1 MLLNDIVAQSDPAI
15 RRGVADAAAVLAGA
29 GIAIEQR
36 PALAAIEAI
45 DRHAMIV
52 MQGESAR
59 AHRARIDDAA
69 IAPVLRRRL
78 AKGLEIADATLAES
92 VAARQR
98 LVHDFEEQVLAGND
112 VAVLPVMA
120 ILTPSA
126 AECDPAS
133 ERFSPRTLYALSRFT
148 RFVNMLGFPAIALPA
163 GFDDRGLPI
172 GVQIVGR
179 AGCDLALFELVRHVQ
194 SKTDWHA
201 RIPTAIAHLVP
212 EPELHI
218 MTRPIASS
226 ALSHL
231 RVLDLTR
238 VRAGPTCCRILA
250 DFGADVIK
258 IEAPPGVDPNEGIS
272 GARHGYDMINLHR
285 NKRSMTLNLKESEGR
300 AAFMRMVETADIV
313 VENFRPDVK
322 DRLGIGYEQLKAV
335 NPRIIL
341 ASISGF
347 GQSGPYKT
355 RAGFDQIAQGMGG
368 LMGVTGEPG
377 TPPMR
382 AGIAVADSSA
392 GVFAATGILIALGR
406 ARAVGPGTVG
416 RDLAAAGPDR
426 DDGFPGRAL
435 SRRGHG
441 AAAGRQRSSDQHAD
455 GRRRDR
461 RRLHQHR
468 CRRGRPV
475 ALVLRGDRPPRS
487 CQPSRLRQGRRAVPA
502 TGRRSRR
509 CWDRSSPRASPPT
522 G

>member
-1 MLLNDIVAQSDPAI
+1 MNDFDANGGDLIGFTNMTELAYEPSGFNATRGRVKNPWNLDYISGGSSSGSAAAVASGAVVAALGSDTGGSVRIPAHACGITAWKPTLGAVSARGTMPLAPTLDTIGLLARSAADMLLLARIMAELPSSHPVTRAVLLNDIVAQSDPAI

-78 AKGLEIADATLAES
+78 AKGLEIADATLTES

-212 EPELHI
+212 EPEL
-218 MTRPIASS
+218 
-226 ALSHL
+226 
-231 RVLDLTR
+231 
-238 VRAGPTCCRILA
+238 
-250 DFGADVIK
+250 
-258 IEAPPGVDPNEGIS
+258 
-272 GARHGYDMINLHR
+272 
-285 NKRSMTLNLKESEGR
+285 
-300 AAFMRMVETADIV
+300 
-313 VENFRPDVK
+313 
-322 DRLGIGYEQLKAV
+322 
-335 NPRIIL
+335 
-341 ASISGF
+341 
-347 GQSGPYKT
+347 QS
-355 RAGFDQIAQGMGG
+355 
-368 LMGVTGEPG
+368 
-377 TPPMR
+377 
-382 AGIAVADSSA
+382 
-392 GVFAATGILIALGR
+392 
-406 ARAVGPGTVG
+406 
-416 RDLAAAGPDR
+416 
-426 DDGFPGRAL
+426 
-435 SRRGHG
+435 
-441 AAAGRQRSSDQHAD
+441 
-455 GRRRDR
+455 
-461 RRLHQHR
+461 
-468 CRRGRPV
+468 
-475 ALVLRGDRPPRS
+475 
-487 CQPSRLRQGRRAVPA
+487 
-502 TGRRSRR
+502 
-509 CWDRSSPRASPPT
+509 
-522 G
+522 

>member
-1 MLLNDIVAQSDPAI
+1 MHRIPDWDTLDTAAQTRRREHARPQAIALDPILNAFAQIDATPFPRSAAGPLGNLPYAAKDLFQTLTHWPSGGFTEQVDLEVIGTSDLLERLDANGADLIGFTNMTELARGRVRNPWNLDYISGGSSSGSAAAVASGAVVAALGSDTGGSVRIPAHACGITAWKPTHGAVSARGTMPLAPTLDTIGLLARSAADMLPLARIMAELPSSHPVTRAVLLNDIVVQSDPAI

-59 AHRARIDDAA
+59 AHRARIDDAV

-78 AKGLEIADATLAES
+78 AKGLEIADAALAES

-212 EPELHI
+212 EPEL
-218 MTRPIASS
+218 
-226 ALSHL
+226 
-231 RVLDLTR
+231 
-238 VRAGPTCCRILA
+238 
-250 DFGADVIK
+250 
-258 IEAPPGVDPNEGIS
+258 
-272 GARHGYDMINLHR
+272 
-285 NKRSMTLNLKESEGR
+285 
-300 AAFMRMVETADIV
+300 
-313 VENFRPDVK
+313 
-322 DRLGIGYEQLKAV
+322 
-335 NPRIIL
+335 
-341 ASISGF
+341 
-347 GQSGPYKT
+347 QS
-355 RAGFDQIAQGMGG
+355 
-368 LMGVTGEPG
+368 
-377 TPPMR
+377 
-382 AGIAVADSSA
+382 
-392 GVFAATGILIALGR
+392 
-406 ARAVGPGTVG
+406 
-416 RDLAAAGPDR
+416 
-426 DDGFPGRAL
+426 
-435 SRRGHG
+435 
-441 AAAGRQRSSDQHAD
+441 
-455 GRRRDR
+455 
-461 RRLHQHR
+461 
-468 CRRGRPV
+468 
-475 ALVLRGDRPPRS
+475 
-487 CQPSRLRQGRRAVPA
+487 
-502 TGRRSRR
+502 
-509 CWDRSSPRASPPT
+509 
-522 G
+522 